1 VAGPR
6 LPFLECRLPALVKF
20 LISFSTSRMN
30 GILPPA
36 GENTTVN
43 LGHDIKQQVRS
54 GFPADRGH
62 NQNNVD
68 GTVVAIATPSLGVER
83 NPRYG

>member
-1 VAGPR
+1 MVGPR
-6 LPFLECRLPALVKF
+6 LLLLECRLLALVKF

-43 LGHDIKQQVRS
+43 LGHDMEQQVRS
-54 GFPADRGH
+54 GRPADRGH

-68 GTVVAIATPSLGVER
+68 GTVVAIATPSLGVDR

>member
-1 VAGPR
+1 MVGPR
-6 LPFLECRLPALVKF
+6 LLFLECKLPVLLKF

-36 GENTTVN
+36 GEKTTVN
-43 LGHDIKQQVRS
+43 LGHDMEQQVRS

-83 NPRYG
+83 NPLYG